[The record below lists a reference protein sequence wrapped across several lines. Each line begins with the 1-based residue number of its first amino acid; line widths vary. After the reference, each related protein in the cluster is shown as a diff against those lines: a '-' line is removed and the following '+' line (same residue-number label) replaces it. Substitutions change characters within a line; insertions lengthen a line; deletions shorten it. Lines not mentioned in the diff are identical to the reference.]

1 MIDRLMTLSPLLRF
15 AVYVVGALLLFFLA
29 VGLGALAA
37 FFLSR
42 QFDATPADSVG
53 GSAPG
58 STNLETTAREPEN
71 TAVKPSGDSDSPDGK
86 IYEASFVHRA
96 TDGNSRGDYTY
107 ISDPSIDGKPDAVV
121 LVSTASDRKDAGTAD
136 YGHNIGVWYEGGAG
150 QWAIFNQDLAAVPA
164 GSTFK
169 VVVPTASVGFVH
181 HAERPDSAGHY
192 TYLDNGLTNGQP
204 DAVLSVTQNWNPGG
218 GRGIYNDHPVGAQY
232 DAKLKKWAIY
242 NRDGAPMPEGAAFNF
257 TVSSGADQ
265 KPR

>member
-71 TAVKPSGDSDSPDGK
+71 TAVKPSVDSDSPDGK

-121 LVSTASDRKDAGTAD
+121 LVSTALIGKTLGPLTTGT
-136 YGHNIGVWYEGGAG
+136 
-150 QWAIFNQDLAAVPA
+150 
-164 GSTFK
+164 T
-169 VVVPTASVGFVH
+169 
-181 HAERPDSAGHY
+181 
-192 TYLDNGLTNGQP
+192 
-204 DAVLSVTQNWNPGG
+204 
-218 GRGIYNDHPVGAQY
+218 
-232 DAKLKKWAIY
+232 
-242 NRDGAPMPEGAAFNF
+242 
-257 TVSSGADQ
+257 
-265 KPR
+265 